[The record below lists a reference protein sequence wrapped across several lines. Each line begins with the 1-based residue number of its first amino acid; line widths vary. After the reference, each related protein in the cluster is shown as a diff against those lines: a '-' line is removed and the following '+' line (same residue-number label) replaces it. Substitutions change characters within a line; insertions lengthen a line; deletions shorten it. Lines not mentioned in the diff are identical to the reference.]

1 MTRNQ
6 RILQAL
12 KESGKSQA
20 DLATMLGVTRATVS
34 ERLANEKE
42 IDSYDFLIKVAQL
55 TNKSLSWLVTGK
67 DKTMVVADETL
78 PNVQEP
84 LVPVKKGI
92 TAQVAKAVEAADDFL
107 SGKVIRPIMVTVDRS
122 GKELISYVPVKAQ
135 AGYARGYSDERYI
148 EKLPAFSLPNFQDHG
163 TFRMFQ
169 VSGDSMRQLGGGGL
183 QDGDVVIA
191 QYVEDF
197 FAMKDNMVYV
207 IVSTD
212 GIVIKRVINRLS
224 TTDKMLVLKSDNK
237 NGDYP
242 NVIMHA
248 NKIVEVWEYKAHISR
263 QLNFATDLFEMIN
276 EIQVQQAK
284 LAQRVDEMDS
294 KTRAIIKNK

>member
-1 MTRNQ
+1 MINH
-6 RILQAL
+6 RIKQILSELGLSSRQLAAWLNVSDGRISQKFKEGVWDSLEEL
-12 KESGKSQA
+12 KLISANSG
-20 DLATMLGVTRATVS
+20 
-34 ERLANEKE
+34 
-42 IDSYDFLIKVAQL
+42 Y
-55 TNKSLSWLVTGK
+55 SLDWIVTGK
-67 DKTMVVADETL
+67 GHKHFMEKELGPPSAE
-78 PNVQEP
+78 EP
-84 LVPVKKGI
+84 TPDYLHGKK
-92 TAQVAKAVEAADDFL
+92 
-107 SGKVIRPIMVTVDRS
+107 IRPITVTVDRS
-122 GKELISYVPVKAQ
+122 GKELITYVPVKAQ
-135 AGYARGYSDERYI
+135 AGYARGYSDDKFI

-197 FAMKDNMVYV
+197 YTMKDNMVYV

-242 NVIMHA
+242 NVILQA
-248 NKIVEVWEYKAHISR
+248 NKLVEVWEYKAHISR

-284 LAQRVDEMDS
+284 LSQRVDEMDS
-294 KTRAIIKNK
+294 KTMAIIKGK